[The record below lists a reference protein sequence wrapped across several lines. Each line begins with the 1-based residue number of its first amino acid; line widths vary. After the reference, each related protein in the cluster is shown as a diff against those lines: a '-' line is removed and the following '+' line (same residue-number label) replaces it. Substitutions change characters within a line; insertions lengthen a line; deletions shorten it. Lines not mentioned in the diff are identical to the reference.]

1 VADAVAL
8 PRFRATDLVVSTK
21 PDLTPVSDAD
31 RDAEAALR
39 ARIREARPG
48 DGIVGEEFGTETP
61 PGGTTRRWILDP
73 IDGTKN
79 FVRGIPVWASLVALE
94 RDGELAVGVVSA
106 PALGRRWWA
115 VRGGGA
121 WADGTPIRVSSVADL
136 GDAMLSYDSLVGFE
150 RHGLGDAALALER
163 RCWRSRGLGDF
174 WSHVLVAEGAVDVAV
189 EPEVELYDVA
199 PLLVIVE
206 EAGGRFTDLAGTRT
220 AAGGS
225 ALSTN
230 GRLHDAAL
238 DVLRSVPAAGR

>member
-1 VADAVAL
+1 
-8 PRFRATDLVVSTK
+8 
-21 PDLTPVSDAD
+21 VSDAD

-39 ARIREARPG
+39 ARIAEACPG
-48 DGIVGEEFGTETP
+48 DGIVGEEFGERAGRGST
-61 PGGTTRRWILDP
+61 GRRWILDP

-79 FVRGIPVWASLVALE
+79 FVRGIPVWASLIALE
-94 RDGELAVGVVSA
+94 RDGDLAVGVVSA
-106 PALGRRWWA
+106 PALARRWWA

-121 WADGTPIRVSSVADL
+121 WADGTPLQVSAVSDL

-150 RHGLGDAALALER
+150 KHGLGDAALALER
-163 RCWRSRGLGDF
+163 RCWRTRGLGDF

-206 EAGGRFTDLAGTRT
+206 EAGGRFTDLRGTRT
-220 AAGGS
+220 AAGGT

-230 GRLHDAAL
+230 GLLHHAAL
-238 DVLRSVPAAGR
+238 DVLRGVPADGR